1 MNSVE
6 KLHFKLSFV
15 PGLQGVVLDEI
26 KKIPNLVVINKDRD
40 SIFVDFISDFSLL
53 KKLRSVARVYLVT
66 TDSRYNPTYI
76 SNHKSVLGD
85 IIKLVLENSDKKTFS
100 TYKISCAGSDSP
112 EVREIDKY
120 IKDTFELEKADEAD
134 LKIHIIKDD
143 DTWEVGVQI
152 TPRPLSLREY
162 KVGNMSGAMDPT
174 IAYAMNSLCG
184 LENAKSYLNIFSGS
198 GTLLIEAAQLYGNLE
213 KVIGFDIDK
222 EHLSLSIQNIK
233 AAGLIESVQVK
244 ESDIFDNSDF
254 GKFDVIASDLPFGM
268 VISKN
273 EDLEKLYKTF
283 VEYAET
289 HLNTGGTLAVYTS
302 EFETFEKVV
311 NSSVF
316 KIIKTLDIKLMT
328 AEDYHIST
336 RIIVLKAD

>member
-1 MNSVE
+1 MESNN
-6 KLHFKLSFV
+6 LHFKLSFV

-26 KKIPNLVVINKDRD
+26 DKIPKLVVTNKDRD
-40 SIFVDFISDFSLL
+40 SIFVDFLSDFSLL
-53 KKLRSVARVYLVT
+53 KKLRSVARVYLIAN
-66 TDSRYNPTYI
+66 DSRYNPTYI
-76 SNHKSVLGD
+76 SKHKSVLGD
-85 IIKLVLENSDKKTFS
+85 IVQLVLDNSAKKTFS

-112 EVREIDKY
+112 EVKEINRY
-120 IKDTFELEKADEAD
+120 IKDTFDLEKADEAD
-134 LKIHIIKDD
+134 LKIHIIKNDD
-143 DTWEVGVQI
+143 ELWEVGVQI

-162 KVGNMSGAMDPT
+162 KVRNMSGAMDPT

-198 GTLLIEAAQLYGNLE
+198 GTLLIESARLYGNLE
-213 KVIGFDIDK
+213 KLIGFDIDK

-233 AAGLIESVQVK
+233 AAGLIERVQVK
-244 ESDIFDNSDF
+244 EAEIFDNPDF
-254 GKFDVIASDLPFGM
+254 GKFDVIVSDLPFGM

-316 KIIKTLDIKLMT
+316 KIVETLDIKLMT

-336 RIIVLKAD
+336 RIIVLKVD